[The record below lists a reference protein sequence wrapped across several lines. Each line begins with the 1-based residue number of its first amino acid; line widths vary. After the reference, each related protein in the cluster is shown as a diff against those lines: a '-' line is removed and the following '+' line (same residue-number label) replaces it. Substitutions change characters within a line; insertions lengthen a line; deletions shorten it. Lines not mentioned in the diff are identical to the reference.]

1 MKNYKDIILN
11 IINNQR
17 TVIQETNLSDID
29 KIISLLLKTAKKKN
43 TIFWAGN
50 GGSAAECQHMSAEL
64 IGKFKINRR
73 PLKSIS
79 LTVDTSAI
87 TAISNDIGYDKVFS
101 RQLEGLATS
110 KDVLIVLSTSGNSK
124 NIIRVLQ
131 SCKKIGVKTI
141 AFLGNNGGKS
151 KYYAT
156 LKVIINSTN
165 TARIQELHQTLL
177 HCICESIERE
187 LFKKRNY

>member
-64 IGKFKINRR
+64 IGKFKMNRR
-73 PLKSIS
+73 PLKSVS

-87 TAISNDIGYDKVFS
+87 TAISNDFGYEKVFS
-101 RQLEGLATS
+101 RQIEGLGS
-110 KDVLIVLSTSGNSK
+110 PGDILIALSTSGNSK
-124 NIIRVLQ
+124 NILHVIKT
-131 SCKKIGVKTI
+131 CKKMRVKTI
-141 AFLGNNGGKS
+141 AFLGNNGGKC
-151 KYYAT
+151 KKNADY
-156 LKVIINSTN
+156 KVIINSSN
-165 TARIQELHQTLL
+165 TARIQELHQIFL
-177 HCICESIERE
+177 HYICESVERE
-187 LFKKRNY
+187 LFKK